1 MMKRDLTATV
11 AGLII
16 SLSLF
21 SQQIKTPEEFLGH
34 APGTQFTLQ
43 HAVTDYIKHIA
54 EASPSVQYIQYGE
67 SWEGRPLGVCVVSS
81 PGNLEQLE
89 QIRLSNL
96 QGAGLADGNPERAPL
111 PIVWLAYT
119 VHGSEPAGTEA
130 ALKVLWTLAAGEWKD
145 ADLWLENL
153 VIVIDP
159 CQNPDGRE
167 LFTTR
172 YIRAQGWPPN
182 SDPNAWEHNQ
192 PWPSARLNHYLFD
205 LNRDWS
211 WHVQQETRMRMKLYN
226 SFMPHVHADFH
237 EMGSGSTYFFPP
249 GAEPW
254 HEVITPWQKEY
265 HALTGKVAA
274 KLFDNAD
281 RLYFT
286 KDNFDLFCP
295 SFGDTWPLFNG
306 AMGFTLEQG
315 GGAQAGLVLKR
326 LERDTLTLADR
337 VEGHFLASM
346 AVIEA
351 AAENSERLLSEF
363 SQFFKSGAEKPSSKY
378 KSFIIKGSTD
388 AASLKS
394 LRQLLES
401 NQIRYASPLV
411 TGKKI
416 SAYDYR
422 ADRMGSV
429 TVEENDIL
437 ISAYQPQSRLLQVMF
452 EPDSKSSDSISYD
465 LTAWALPYVYNI
477 EAYAVEERLKA
488 AGDAPAGLK
497 KSGLTAAE
505 QKQTAETATNPKEP
519 GDVTAVSKNNGRGAN
534 AGEQPGESAASTDR
548 SGKADSGQQPDTLR
562 AYAYAAPMT
571 GFNELKFMAQLYRA
585 GFNVRS
591 ALRPFTAAGTSF
603 GRGSVVVARGDNRS
617 MTLFDEKV
625 KAAAAASGVTP
636 VKLTGGMSA
645 TGKDLGS
652 DYTRVGQG
660 PAIAL
665 VGGEGTSQAFG
676 EIWFFMERELEYPAT
691 VIDGSRLKNS
701 DLSDYDL
708 LILPGGNLKESK
720 EKIMAFVTG
729 GGRVIAMD
737 SAIAL
742 FRDEKTTELGKAWE
756 LRQAE
761 EKKSAKA
768 DPADTTRL
776 VRYEDQRRFAATGR
790 SAGAIYRVKLDET
803 HPYAFGMGKEWFLMK
818 RNEGLPYL
826 EKGSNIGYI
835 TDQDPVAGF
844 AGYKFRRKVR
854 NTGVIASESIGRG
867 TVVYLSDD
875 PYFRAYWKS
884 GRVLLGNLLL
894 R

>member
-145 ADLWLENL
+145 ADLWLENI

-720 EKIMAFVTG
+720 DKIMAFVTG